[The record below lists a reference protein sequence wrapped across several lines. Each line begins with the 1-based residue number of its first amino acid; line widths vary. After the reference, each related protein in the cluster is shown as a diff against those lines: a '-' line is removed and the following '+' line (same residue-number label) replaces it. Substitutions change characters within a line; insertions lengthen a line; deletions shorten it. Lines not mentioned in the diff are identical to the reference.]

1 MSLGELFLRIAI
13 GFVTL
18 LTLTRIMG
26 RKEIS
31 QMTFFNFIS
40 AITIGTIGGSL
51 AVDSNLSIRNGVFA
65 LVGWTLFTLV
75 MGFIDIKSKTAR
87 AIIEGQPLI
96 VIKDGKIMED
106 QLRKARLDVDALN
119 VLLRENK
126 VFALSEVDY
135 AVFETDGKLS
145 VLKKVG
151 KQTIT
156 NDDLGIQK
164 NNLYSVS
171 TGVIFD
177 GKINKENL
185 SKLNLKEDWVM
196 AQLNQA
202 GIQSISE
209 VFYAE
214 IQKDGS
220 LYIDNRNDTIH

>member
-1 MSLGELFLRIAI
+1 M
-13 GFVTL
+13 
-18 LTLTRIMG
+18 
-26 RKEIS
+26 
-31 QMTFFNFIS
+31 
-40 AITIGTIGGSL
+40 
-51 AVDSNLSIRNGVFA
+51 GVFA